1 MKKTDQQYDVVFST
15 DLATIGL
22 QFDGSKLIKVKYLN
36 KQSAEKA
43 HKSSQKTPPG
53 KITEAVKNKIE
64 QYLEPGSKTK
74 SIKVDVLLNVTPF
87 QKKVL
92 SQLQKI
98 PYGET
103 RTYGEIAKILKTSA
117 RAVGNACRNNPVPI
131 IIPCHRVVA
140 ADGLGG
146 YDGARSGN
154 LLKIKRRLLEME
166 GSLVI
171 PACL

>member
-1 MKKTDQQYDVVFST
+1 MKKTDQQYDVVFTT

-22 QFDGSKLIKVKYLN
+22 QFNGSKLIKVKYLN
-36 KQSAEKA
+36 KQSAKKA
-43 HKSSQKTPPG
+43 HKTSQKVSLSN
-53 KITEAVKNKIE
+53 ITEAVKNKIE
-64 QYLEPGSKTK
+64 KYLEPESKIK

-87 QKKVL
+87 QGQVL
-92 SQLQKI
+92 KQLQKI

-140 ADGLGG
+140 ADGIGG
-146 YDGARSGN
+146 YDGAKSGG
-154 LLKIKRRLLEME
+154 LLTIKRKLLMRE
-166 GSLVI
+166 GVSL
-171 PACL
+171 